1 MKPLKFTIIREDN
14 TVDEEEF
21 EGSCEV
27 IYRKERINL
36 KNLNEQRLSESIS
49 ESGKILAHDPPGVYF
64 AFKYIYNNEAEYKE
78 EINAVGLLF
87 RNDERPKEKRN
98 PFPALFSD
106 FSSCDVKIYKGDTVK
121 CNDWEMKINSKADM
135 SIVVEQLKL
144 EYNLQNEV

>member
-1 MKPLKFTIIREDN
+1 MEPLKFTIIREDN
-14 TVDEEEF
+14 TVDEADF

-36 KNLNEQRLSESIS
+36 KNLNEHRLSESIS
-49 ESGKILAHDPPGVYF
+49 ESGKILARDPPGTYF
-64 AFKYIYNNEAEYKE
+64 ALKYIYNIEAEYIE

-87 RNDERPKEKRN
+87 RNDERPKGRRN

-121 CNDWEMKINSKADM
+121 CNDWEMKITSKADM

-144 EYNLQNEV
+144 EYNLQNAV

>member
-1 MKPLKFTIIREDN
+1 MESLKFTIIREDN

-36 KNLNEQRLSESIS
+36 KNLNENRLSESIS
-49 ESGKILAHDPPGVYF
+49 ESGKILARDPPGAYF
-64 AFKYIYNNEAEYKE
+64 ALKYIYNIEAEYIE

-87 RNDERPKEKRN
+87 RNDERPKDKRN

-106 FSSCDVKIYKGDTVK
+106 FSSCDIKIYKGDIVK

-144 EYNLQNEV
+144 EYNLQNAV

>member
-1 MKPLKFTIIREDN
+1 MEPLKFTIIREDN
-14 TVDEEEF
+14 TVDEVEF

-27 IYRKERINL
+27 IYRKELINL
-36 KNLNEQRLSESIS
+36 KNLNENRLSESIS
-49 ESGKILAHDPPGVYF
+49 ESGKILARDPPGTYF
-64 AFKYIYNNEAEYKE
+64 AIKYIYNIEAEYIK

-87 RNDERPKEKRN
+87 RNNERPKEKRN

-121 CNDWEMKINSKADM
+121 CNGWEMKINSKADM

-144 EYNLQNEV
+144 EYNLQNAV

>member
-1 MKPLKFTIIREDN
+1 MEPLRFTIIREDN
-14 TVDEEEF
+14 TVDEEF

-36 KNLNEQRLSESIS
+36 KNLNEHRLSESIS
-49 ESGKILAHDPPGVYF
+49 ESGKILARDTPGIYF
-64 AFKYIYNNEAEYKE
+64 ALKYIYNIEAEYIE

-87 RNDERPKEKRN
+87 RNDERPKQRQTI
-98 PFPALFSD
+98 FPALFSD

-121 CNDWEMKINSKADM
+121 CNDWEMKITSKADM

-144 EYNLQNEV
+144 EYNLQNAV

>member
-1 MKPLKFTIIREDN
+1 MEPLKFTIIREDN
-14 TVDEEEF
+14 TVDEVDF
-21 EGSCEV
+21 EGGCEV

-36 KNLNEQRLSESIS
+36 KNLNEYRLSESIS
-49 ESGKILAHDPPGVYF
+49 ESGKILAVDPPGTYF
-64 AFKYIYNNEAEYKE
+64 AIKYIYNIDAEYIE

-87 RNDERPKEKRN
+87 RNDDRLKEKRN

-135 SIVVEQLKL
+135 TIVVEQLKL
-144 EYNLQNEV
+144 EYNLQNAV